1 MKSHYHKEYLK
12 SLFPCIGFGILCGA
26 LTGATIFLF
35 RLAAKE
41 AESISRFLYGMA
53 RLSLVGILITF
64 AVLLISACAMAIL
77 HRKIPEVAGG
87 GIPRSEGILRGV
99 LTFRWLK
106 TLVGTFFGSMLSFLC
121 GLPLGSEGPSVLIGT
136 SIGRFFSG
144 FFKKQVPWERYV
156 MTGGAG
162 AGFAI
167 ATGAP
172 LSGILFALEEV
183 HKRFTPLLIVTAS
196 LSTLS
201 ATLVN
206 YLLCSATGI
215 SPVLFHIP
223 SLSSFGLA
231 DTGYLLLFSV
241 LVSVSITIFDGLVY
255 LYNRTVKRIPEVL
268 SPTVKLVILF
278 LFAGVLALFLTEG
291 TYSGHDVIE
300 NLLLPREEIWM
311 LLALLAIRLCMMLFS
326 ASSGATGGLFIPSL
340 AIGALCSALF
350 ARLLVVMGMSAELY
364 TVTMLLGMCAFLG
377 GTLRA
382 PLTATV
388 FFLELTGQFTNLFF
402 VALVVFIVA
411 TANDLVN
418 LMPFYD
424 RVIKRMEGQQN
435 EGKEARIA
443 CFEMK
448 VSHDAFVIGKSVRDI
463 MWPAS
468 SVVIGITRAKEFNED
483 MDHDGE
489 KQLFAEDTL
498 ILRARFYN
506 EEELKDHLYS
516 LIGHDFE
523 IKETIIKK

>member
-1 MKSHYHKEYLK
+1 MNSHYHKEYLK
-12 SLFPCIGFGILCGA
+12 SLFPCISFGILCGG
-26 LTGATIFLF
+26 LTGAVIFLF
-35 RLAAKE
+35 RLAAAQAE
-41 AESISRFLYGMA
+41 ALSRFWYAMA
-53 RLSLVGILITF
+53 RLSLGGVLITF
-64 AVLLISACAMAIL
+64 GALILAACAMALL
-77 HRKIPEVAGG
+77 HRRIPEVAGG

-99 LTFRWLK
+99 LAFRWFK
-106 TLVGTFFGSMLSFLC
+106 TLLGTFFGSLLSFLC
-121 GLPLGSEGPSVLIGT
+121 GLPVGSEGPSVLIGT
-136 SIGRFFSG
+136 SLGRFFSSL
-144 FFKKQVPWERYV
+144 FKREVPWERYV

-183 HKRFTPLLIVTAS
+183 HKRFTPLLIVTVS

-206 YLLCSATGI
+206 HILCAATGI
-215 SPVLFHIP
+215 SPKVFEIP
-223 SLSSFGLA
+223 ALTSYRLQ
-231 DTGYLLLFSV
+231 DTGYLLLFS
-241 LVSVSITIFDGLVY
+241 LLIALSVTVFDFLVY
-255 LYNRTVKRIPEVL
+255 LYNRVTKKIPNLL
-268 SPTVKLVILF
+268 SAPIKLILLF
-278 LFAGVLALFLTEG
+278 LFSGVLAFFLTEG

-300 NLLLPREEIWM
+300 ELLLPRETVFM
-311 LLALLAIRLCMMLFS
+311 LLLLLGIRLCMMLL
-326 ASSGATGGLFIPSL
+326 AANSSATGGLFIPSL

-350 ARLLVVMGMSAELY
+350 ARLLMVLGMSPDLY

-388 FFLELTGQFTNLFF
+388 FFLELTGQFIDLFF

-424 RVIKRMEGQQN
+424 RVIKRMERQQN
-435 EGKEARIA
+435 EGKEAHIT

-448 VSHDAFVIGKSVRDI
+448 ISHGSFVIGKSVRDI

-468 SVVIGITRAKEFNED
+468 SVIIGITRAKETNED

-489 KQLFAEDTL
+489 KQLFAEDT
-498 ILRARFYN
+498 IVIRVRYYD
-506 EEELKDHLYS
+506 EKELM
-516 LIGHDFE
+516 
-523 IKETIIKK
+523 